1 MQRPLAVLS
10 VTNDLSTDR
19 RVDKV
24 ARSLMKL
31 GYRVTLVGRRRKDSL
46 RMESKAYECVR
57 LLLLFEK
64 GPLFYAEFNIRL
76 FFLLLRQKARVF
88 VANDLDTLPA
98 NFLASKLK
106 ATNLVYDS
114 HELFTEVPE
123 LTGRK
128 RVRQFWKKLEKLI
141 FPRLQWI
148 FTVNHSIADIYHQ
161 KYHKEIRVVRNLP
174 ERTTLLQPASRVN
187 LGLPPDK
194 SILVL
199 QGAGINI
206 DRGAEEAIMAM
217 QYLENTLLLI
227 IGGGDMIGNLK
238 ALANKPEFGNKVR
251 FLPKMPYETLLQYT
265 RCADIGLTLD
275 KDTNLNYRFSLP
287 NKLFDYIIAGI
298 PVLAS
303 PLPEVSKVIH
313 QYQIGMLIRNHD
325 PEHIAKTVETMLVDK
340 NQMGKWKENLII
352 AASKLC
358 WEEEEKNLA
367 DVYNRFL

>member
-24 ARSLMKL
+24 ARSLIKL
-31 GYRVTLVGRRRKDSL
+31 GYRVTLVGRRRNDSL
-46 RMESKAYECVR
+46 ALENKPYECER
-57 LLLLFEK
+57 LLLLFDK

-76 FFLLLRQKARVF
+76 FFYLLRQKARVF
-88 VANDLDTLPA
+88 VANDLDTLTA
-98 NFLASKLK
+98 NFLASRLK
-106 ATNLVYDS
+106 ATALVYDS

-128 RVRQFWKKLEKLI
+128 GVQQFWKKLEGLI
-141 FPRLQWI
+141 FPRLEWI
-148 FTVNHSIADIYHQ
+148 FTVNHSIADIYRQ

-174 ERTTLLQPASRVN
+174 ERSTQLQPASREE
-187 LGLPPDK
+187 LGLPLDK
-194 SILVL
+194 PILIL

-206 DRGAEEAIMAM
+206 DRGAEEAILAM
-217 QYLENTLLLI
+217 QYLKGTLLLI
-227 IGGGDMIGNLK
+227 IGGGDMIDKLKELTSNLELGNSI
-238 ALANKPEFGNKVR
+238 R
-251 FLPKMPYETLLQYT
+251 FLPKMPYEKLLQYT

-275 KDTNLNYRFSLP
+275 KDSSLNYRFSLP

-303 PLPEVSKVIH
+303 PLPEVSKVVN
-313 QYQIGMLIRNHD
+313 QYQIGMLIHNHE
-325 PEHIAKTVETMLVDK
+325 PEHIAKIVEIMLVDK
-340 NQMGKWKENLII
+340 NQMEKWKENLNI
-352 AASKLC
+352 AASELC

-367 DVYNRFL
+367 DVYSRFL